1 MTPDGARAGSPQWAA
16 IVALADQAKGAPLGY
31 INPSLYAI
39 RCSRQN
45 YGADF
50 HDITTGNNQLF
61 GTPVGFKDLV
71 TPLPVP
77 DDRFGHGIRRPVPCG
92 RGVVIKGRF
101 PRSRFER
108 HLPTA
113 RGHVGKCQRRSS

>member
-50 HDITTGNNQLF
+50 HDITTDNNQLF

-71 TPLPVP
+71 TPLPA
-77 DDRFGHGIRRPVPCG
+77 C
-92 RGVVIKGRF
+92 
-101 PRSRFER
+101 S
-108 HLPTA
+108 
-113 RGHVGKCQRRSS
+113 